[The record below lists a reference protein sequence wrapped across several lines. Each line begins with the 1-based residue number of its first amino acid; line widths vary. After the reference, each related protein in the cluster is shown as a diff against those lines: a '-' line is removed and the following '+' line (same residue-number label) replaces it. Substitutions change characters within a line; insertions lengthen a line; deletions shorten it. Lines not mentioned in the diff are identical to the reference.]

1 MERYESLGLVG
12 KGSYGTVL
20 KCRHR
25 DSGRLVAIKKFLDS
39 DEDKA
44 VRKIARREIQLLR
57 KLRHDNLVNLLDVWQ
72 HRRHWYLVFEFVERT
87 LLDDLEQNLLG
98 LDLNTCRQCFFQ
110 ILRGVAFCHQQDV
123 IHRDIK
129 PENVLISRGGVVKLC
144 DFGLA
149 RTVASPTGG
158 GSYTDYVATRWYR
171 APELLVGDT
180 KYSKPVDVWAAGCL
194 LVEMLTGQPLFPGD
208 SDLDQIYHIVR
219 FFGNLT
225 AHHQEL
231 FHKNPTFSGIRLPE
245 HSSRI
250 PLEQHFLLVSP
261 DALDLAQECLQMD
274 PEKRVRCSE
283 LLEHPLFTRDDF
295 HVRFLDEL
303 RARIQKQH
311 RENAALSK
319 ISKASRQERDQ
330 DDEQSRR
337 GKDSKNILG
346 DMQDKKNIRKE
357 DDKVVK
363 TKVKQPSKQSKTSQ
377 KTSKPNGIKSPKI
390 SGSKSMDSGPKMVT
404 TMKSKAGAT
413 AGHTSK
419 DHIMAFDVR
428 KTFNLS
434 WNPTKT
440 TSNVVQTSNQY
451 TSSAN
456 SLSKNIT
463 VGPSA
468 QSTVLKDIHKL
479 AKPPSTKPSQDICR
493 LSRCLSTA
501 GEFSTDKNM
510 KQGDPM
516 TKAAQSHL
524 QVPQTS
530 IIPRSRATFLL
541 TEAPKAM
548 VMETEKTIV
557 GSNKENSSRFWVGQA
572 RNTTKSFPEA
582 KKDSNAIASTILDSL
597 SVTVTPDCTSST
609 RSSLFHY
616 NMDATE
622 VCEFEE
628 DASLVPPPQY
638 APQSST
644 PTLLMRCLISG
655 AANDN
660 LDPRPQPVAH
670 GLWWRYHSGLY
681 CQPLQQPQGTLTSQ
695 AMGNAALLP
704 LTHCCK
710 NSYKSGCG
718 DSVVP
723 KTKSDVH
730 FPDVRSSV
738 LPELRE
744 KEGKYSKVLRNDRA
758 PL

>member
-1 MERYESLGLVG
+1 MERYESLGQVG

-39 DEDKA
+39 DEDKS

-87 LLDDLEQNLLG
+87 LLDDLEQNVQG
-98 LDLNTCRQCFFQ
+98 LDLITCKQCFFQ
-110 ILRGVAFCHQQDV
+110 VLRGVAFCHQQNV

-129 PENVLISRGGVVKLC
+129 PENVLISGEGVVKLC

-208 SDLDQIYHIVR
+208 SDLDQIYHIVK

-225 AHHQEL
+225 AHHKEL
-231 FHKNPTFSGIRLPE
+231 FHKNPAFSGIRLPE
-245 HSSRI
+245 HCSRI
-250 PLEQHFLLVSP
+250 PLEQHFPLVSP

-274 PEKRVRCSE
+274 PEKRARCSE

-303 RARIQKQH
+303 GARIQKQYK
-311 RENAALSK
+311 ENTLSK
-319 ISKASRQERDQ
+319 IRKASRQEICQ
-330 DDEQSRR
+330 EYEQSRR

-346 DMQDKKNIRKE
+346 DVQDKKNIRK
-357 DDKVVK
+357 DDEKVVK
-363 TKVKQPSKQSKTSQ
+363 RKGKQLSKQSRTIQNTSEA
-377 KTSKPNGIKSPKI
+377 NVIKSPRI
-390 SGSKSMDSGPKMVT
+390 SGSKCRDSGAKMVT
-404 TMKSKAGAT
+404 AMKNKAGANS
-413 AGHTSK
+413 GLTSK
-419 DHIMAFDVR
+419 DHIMAVGVK

-434 WNPTKT
+434 SNQTRT
-440 TSNVVQTSNQY
+440 ASNVVPTSDQH
-451 TSSAN
+451 TSLSC

-468 QSTVLKDIHKL
+468 LSTVLKDKL
-479 AKPPSTKPSQDICR
+479 SKPPSTKPSQDACR
-493 LSRCLSTA
+493 LSRCFSTA
-501 GEFSTDKNM
+501 VEHREEYSTDKNM
-510 KQGDPM
+510 KPDDSL
-516 TKAAQSHL
+516 TKAALSHL

-530 IIPRSRATFLL
+530 IIPRSRATFLSN
-541 TEAPKAM
+541 EAPKAM
-548 VMETEKTIV
+548 FMETERTIV
-557 GSNKENSSRFWVGQA
+557 GSDKDNSSRFWVGQA
-572 RNTTKSFPEA
+572 RKTTKSFPEA
-582 KKDSNAIASTILDSL
+582 KKNDANASTIVDPL
-597 SVTVTPDCTSST
+597 SVTMTPDHWSST
-609 RSSLFHY
+609 RSSLHHY
-616 NMDATE
+616 NMDAAE
-622 VCEFEE
+622 VCDFKEE
-628 DASLVPPPQY
+628 ASLAPPPQY
-638 APQSST
+638 DSQSSM
-644 PTLLMRCLISG
+644 PNLLIPFLTGG
-655 AANDN
+655 AVSDH
-660 LDPRPQPVAH
+660 LDPRPQPGAH
-670 GLWWRYHSGLY
+670 NLWWRYHSGVY
-681 CQPLQQPQGTLTSQ
+681 CQPFQQPQGTLTSQ
-695 AMGNAALLP
+695 AKGNTALIP
-704 LTHCCK
+704 LNHCC
-710 NSYKSGCG
+710 NKSDRG
-718 DSVVP
+718 DSVVS
-723 KTKSDVH
+723 KTRSDVH